1 MAASLLCS
9 FPVRASQGPA
19 VRQDRGFSLI
29 ELLVTTAL
37 IVIVSAMAV
46 PLMTN
51 ASDAIKLSQ
60 ATRQVERELQTARL
74 KAVSVNQPM
83 RIRFDCPA
91 AKQYRMVE
99 LVGTPSV
106 PAATDSAANR
116 CSLANFPYPAADKDM
131 LTRPNNDG
139 PLRQIEASVSFQ
151 QSTTIEFWP
160 DGSAHSNTGGVNPW
174 PTIAS
179 PGTNIILVRNG
190 KTRTVLVNGVGKVQL
205 LP

>member
-1 MAASLLCS
+1 VGTLHAAT
-9 FPVRASQGPA
+9 G
-19 VRQDRGFSLI
+19 RQDRGFSLV

-51 ASDAIKLSQ
+51 ASDLIKLSQ
-60 ATRQVERELQTARL
+60 SAREVERELQTARL
-74 KAVSVNQPM
+74 KAVSANQAM
-83 RIRFDCPA
+83 RVRFDCPA

-106 PAATDSAANR
+106 PAAADGAANR
-116 CSLANFPYPAADKDM
+116 CSLSNYPYPTPDNDM

-139 PLRQIEASVSFQ
+139 PLRWVDPSVSFSQ
-151 QSTTIEFWP
+151 AATIEFWS
-160 DGSAHSNTGGVNPW
+160 DGTAHTNNGGVNPW
-174 PTIAS
+174 PAIPS
-179 PGTNIILVRNG
+179 PGTNIILSRNG
-190 KTRTVLVNGVGKVQL
+190 KTRTILVNSVGKVQL